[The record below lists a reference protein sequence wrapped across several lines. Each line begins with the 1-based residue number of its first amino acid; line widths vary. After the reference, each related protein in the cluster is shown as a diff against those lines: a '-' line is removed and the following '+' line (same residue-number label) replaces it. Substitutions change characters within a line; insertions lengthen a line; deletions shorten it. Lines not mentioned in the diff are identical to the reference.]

1 MPGQCDKPFRM
12 AEHGEVG
19 IHDRDAVAD
28 DPSRQR
34 KQQIGS
40 EERTDAWQQE
50 SLRLSAMEWRR
61 QARGMAAIMVRWQ
74 ALDEC
79 VEPPSV
85 TGSWIQAYHLPPA
98 MGTTHE

>member
-1 MPGQCDKPFRM
+1 M

-19 IHDRDAVAD
+19 IHDGDVVAD

-61 QARGMAAIMVRWQ
+61 QARGMAAIIVRWQ

-79 VEPPSV
+79 VEPPKRDWILDTSLSSYADN
-85 TGSWIQAYHLPPA
+85 GSR
-98 MGTTHE
+98 T